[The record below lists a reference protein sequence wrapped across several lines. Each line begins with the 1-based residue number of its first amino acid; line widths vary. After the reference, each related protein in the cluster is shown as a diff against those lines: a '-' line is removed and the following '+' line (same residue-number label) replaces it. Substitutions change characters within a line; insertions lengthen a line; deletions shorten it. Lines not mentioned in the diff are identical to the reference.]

1 MIRKEVMTVEVIN
14 NGSRPEEAVLSTGM
28 CTQEPGDN
36 CWLHLD

>member
-1 MIRKEVMTVEVIN
+1 MEVIN
-14 NGSRPEEAVLSTGM
+14 KGTLPNEVTLQAGV

>member
-1 MIRKEVMTVEVIN
+1 MEIIKAGVDISVN
-14 NGSRPEEAVLSTGM
+14 AGS